1 MNDNNYYTQ
10 PNNSINNDSLNQN
23 QVNNG
28 MQFPSQQKTSKKN
41 NNILIIVPILLVI
54 FLVGFLSWYLL
65 IFKNPVSV
73 YRSYIKKGI
82 NEVFSIVNKNDD
94 KYESGIKIGANV
106 KVNNDMIDE
115 SILDLINNIS
125 LNFNFQTD
133 KKSQQLVYKLESKYK
148 EDSLLNIS
156 AFVDSKDKKSYV
168 YLKDYLDKYIE
179 MDLEEYTS
187 FAKLLED
194 ETFAQKVNKNTV
206 KEILIKEISNVITKE
221 NATKENDVYI
231 LKFTEKELVEK
242 TKTIINNLKNN
253 QKYLNC
259 FENPDEVKSNLED
272 SIENLN
278 NIEIGDK
285 TLTYKVYKKGLM
297 QKVTKVE
304 VIYDD
309 MILSFDIDGK
319 VINYTLTQSGEKVLD
334 GSINITGEKNNKK
347 IGLTLNIP
355 EVGSI
360 TLNFELTYV
369 KGKDIDKIDSSKI
382 TKELTDEDKEE
393 IMSKL
398 QDSKLYE
405 LITSFSNNYD
415 DSDFNID
422 FDDSNDYGDDNYD
435 FSDITSSSNQISTSN
450 GKTINFEVPSSYENY
465 YNNNTYKSFKNDNTD
480 ITVKVIN
487 YYDDEDDYLN
497 TLDSKVTYAKKDK
510 YYGNVNLSNKKT
522 MDVNGKTYYYKD
534 YTYDYIG
541 TTQNTKYY
549 EKYLCAKLDNDN
561 YYIVEVS
568 SKNLEISSSDLNK
581 FLSIK

>member
-10 PNNSINNDSLNQN
+10 PNNSINNDLLNQN

-28 MQFPSQQKTSKKN
+28 MQFPSQQKTSKN

-82 NEVFSIVNKNDD
+82 NEVFSVVNKNDD

-148 EDSLLNIS
+148 KDSLLNIS
-156 AFVDSKDKKSYV
+156 AFINSKDKKSYV

-179 MDLEEYTS
+179 MDLEDYIS
-187 FAKLLED
+187 FAELLED
-194 ETFAQKVNKNTV
+194 ETFAQKVNKNKV

-221 NATKENDVYI
+221 NATKENGVYI

-242 TKTIINNLKNN
+242 TKTIANNLKNN
-253 QKYLNC
+253 EKYLNC

-278 NIEIGDK
+278 KIEIGDK
-285 TLTYKVYKKGLM
+285 TLTYKIYKNGLM

-309 MILSFDIDGK
+309 MVLSFDIDGK

-487 YYDDEDDYLN
+487 YYDDEDDYLS

-534 YTYDYIG
+534 YTYDYID

>member
-1 MNDNNYYTQ
+1 MNDNNYYTK
-10 PNNSINNDSLNQN
+10 PNNSINNGSLNQN

-28 MQFPSQQKTSKKN
+28 MQFPSQQKTSKNN

-541 TTQNTKYY
+541 ATQNSKYY

>member
-10 PNNSINNDSLNQN
+10 PNNSINNGSLNQN

-28 MQFPSQQKTSKKN
+28 MQFPSQQKTSKN

-125 LNFNFQTD
+125 LNFKFQTD
-133 KKSQQLVYKLESKYK
+133 KKSEQLVYKLESKYK

-179 MDLEEYTS
+179 MDLEDYTS
-187 FAKLLED
+187 FAGLLED
-194 ETFAQKVNKNTV
+194 ETFAQKVNRNKV

-221 NATKENDVYI
+221 NATKENGVYI

-242 TKTIINNLKNN
+242 TKTIANNLKNN
-253 QKYLNC
+253 EKYLNC

-304 VIYDD
+304 VIYDE
-309 MILSFDIDGK
+309 MVLSFDIDGK
-319 VINYTLTQSGEKVLD
+319 VINYTLTQSGENVLD

-382 TKELTDEDKEE
+382 TKELTDEDKEK

-405 LITSFSNNYD
+405 LISSFLNNYD

-450 GKTINFEVPSSYENY
+450 GKTVNFEVPSSYENY
-465 YNNNTYKSFKNDNTD
+465 YNSNTYKSFKNDNTD
-480 ITVKVIN
+480 VTVKVIN
-487 YYDDEDDYLN
+487 YYDDEDDYLS

-510 YYGNVNLSNKKT
+510 YYENVNLSNKKT
-522 MDVNGKTYYYKD
+522 MNVNGKNYYYKD
-534 YTYDYIG
+534 YTYDYVGI
-541 TTQNTKYY
+541 TQNTKYY
-549 EKYLCAKLDNDN
+549 EKYLCTKLDNDN
-561 YYIVEVS
+561 YYIVEIS
-568 SKNLEISSSDLNK
+568 SKNSEISSSDLNK